1 MTDKLEENK
10 NSTVSDFIEA
20 VKALDGYEYREPQL
34 KMVETIDN
42 ALNNEKNA
50 VIEAGTGSGK
60 SFAYLFPLIKSG
72 KTAVISTGTIALQ
85 EQLLDKDIPFLK
97 QSSKL
102 PEFNAV
108 IAKGRSNYVCKQ
120 KLYEV
125 AKSVF
130 PNSPIANEVELL
142 LKQSLDKWD
151 GDFSNLPFQISNEL
165 KREIE
170 STSEDCIMSRC
181 EFFSND
187 RAPFFNARKKL
198 AKADIVI
205 TNHSLYMSD
214 LITNNSI
221 LPEHDIV
228 VFDESHHLYTNA
240 VNAFTARVGRYSIQK
255 IIQKIQKRVNK
266 IPENILT
273 EIMDSEIKLFEWVF
287 KFNKPIVRLTEDQLY
302 SLRPVAENL
311 YQSLRM
317 LRKWLDFIP
326 VNIEM
331 FPDDENQIKGNSH
344 KQNLLKQLDNL
355 MKRWDLFIDLESS
368 HERVNW
374 LDIKES
380 RAYFEFHS
388 APLFVENHL
397 KDGIWERVV
406 NDENK
411 MKAILTSATI
421 SVGNNFEYLK
431 KQLGIEEALELVLP
445 SPFDY
450 ENQAALYIPEKIPD
464 PNSDLFIE
472 ACKNIIIET
481 LKVSQ
486 GRAFLLFSSWRNMEN
501 AFNALKGSIPYPIR
515 KQGDLTRKNIIE
527 WFKNTPNS
535 VLFATA
541 TFWEGIDIPGDSLS
555 CVIIDKLPFSVPDD
569 PFIQAKV
576 DYMKENNLNWFMD
589 YMLPEAVIKLRQGV
603 GRLIRTKTDKGLLVI
618 MDNRIVTKFY
628 GKTVIK
634 SLPPVKKLKKL
645 EEAKKYL

>member
-1 MTDKLEENK
+1 MSEENI
-10 NSTVSDFIEA
+10 NNNNIVQEFINA
-20 VKALDGYEYREPQL
+20 VKVLDGYEYRQPQL
-34 KMVETIDN
+34 QMVETISKAIDGETN
-42 ALNNEKNA
+42 AI
-50 VIEAGTGSGK
+50 IEAGTGSGK
-60 SFAYLFPLIKSG
+60 SFAYLYPLIKEG
-72 KTAVISTGTIALQ
+72 KTAVVSTGTIALQ

-97 QSSKL
+97 KSSQL

-108 IAKGRSNYVCKQ
+108 IAKGRNNYVCKQ

-130 PNSPIANEVELL
+130 PGSPLASEVELL
-142 LKQSLDKWD
+142 LKHTTNKWD
-151 GDFSNLPFQISNEL
+151 GDFSNLPFQISAEL

-187 RAPFFNARKKL
+187 ISPFFNARKKL

-214 LITNNSI
+214 IITNNNI
-221 LPEHDIV
+221 LPQHDLV
-228 VFDESHHLYTNA
+228 VFDESHHLYNNA
-240 VNAFTARVGRYSIQK
+240 VSAFTARIGRYSTQK
-255 IIQKIQKRVNK
+255 IAQKIQKRVNK
-266 IPENILT
+266 IPENIVN
-273 EIMDSEIKLFEWVF
+273 EIMDAEIKLFEWIF
-287 KFNKPIVRLTEDQLY
+287 KFNKQTVRLTEDMILN
-302 SLRPVAENL
+302 LRPIAEKV
-311 YQSLRM
+311 YQSLKM

-331 FPDDENQIKGNSH
+331 FPDDELQIKGASH

-355 MKRWDLFIDLESS
+355 MNRWNLFIDLEVS

-397 KDGIWERVV
+397 KEGIWDKIVS
-406 NDENK
+406 DDSK

-421 SVGNNFEYLK
+421 SVANNFDYLK

-464 PNSDLFIE
+464 PNSDIFID
-472 ACKNIIIET
+472 ACRKVIIET
-481 LKVSQ
+481 LQVSQ
-486 GRAFLLFSSWRNMEN
+486 GRAFLLFSSWKNMEN
-501 AFNALKGSIPYPIR
+501 TFNTLKGAIPYPIR